1 MEGKEPVEGGA
12 LKDPGDGR
20 MVHVEVRTGGKKVN
34 IPPRERRGHS
44 SSTIREEERMDV
56 GAVMAAAWGEVIRG
70 GPCLIFS
77 SSQKM
82 LPLLMASHHLSSQKD
97 QSFKVPA

>member
-1 MEGKEPVEGGA
+1 M
-12 LKDPGDGR
+12 
-20 MVHVEVRTGGKKVN
+20 
-34 IPPRERRGHS
+34 
-44 SSTIREEERMDV
+44 EEERMDV
-56 GAVMAAAWGEVIRG
+56 GAVVAAAWGEVIRG

-82 LPLLMASHHLSSQKD
+82 LPLLMAFHHLSPRKD

>member
-1 MEGKEPVEGGA
+1 
-12 LKDPGDGR
+12 
-20 MVHVEVRTGGKKVN
+20 MVYMEVRTNGKEVD

-44 SSTIREEERMDV
+44 SSTIMEEERMDV
-56 GAVMAAAWGEVIRG
+56 GAVVAAAWGEVIRG

-82 LPLLMASHHLSSQKD
+82 LPLLMAFHHLSPRKD